1 LVADSLEAEWNS
13 KLRALTETQ
22 QERERQ
28 RQQDRQVVSDEQ
40 RSAILA
46 LAADFPRLWR
56 DPNTPDRER
65 KRMTRLLVED
75 VTLIRT
81 ENIVLHIRFKGGA
94 TKILTVPSPL
104 NAWQQR
110 ATSPEVIREI
120 DRLLDHNT
128 DSQIASMLNER
139 DMRSGEGKAFT
150 SRTVARVRKQYG
162 LTPRYDRLRK
172 AGMLTIEEMAELL
185 GITPSC
191 VRTWHRYGLLRGH
204 AYTDKNDCLYEHP
217 GDNPPRKAQGL
228 KLAERRPE
236 NEVSSTS
243 TNEVQCEA

>member
-1 LVADSLEAEWNS
+1 
-13 KLRALTETQ
+13 
-22 QERERQ
+22 
-28 RQQDRQVVSDEQ
+28 
-40 RSAILA
+40 
-46 LAADFPRLWR
+46 
-56 DPNTPDRER
+56 
-65 KRMTRLLVED
+65 
-75 VTLIRT
+75 
-81 ENIVLHIRFKGGA
+81 
-94 TKILTVPSPL
+94 
-104 NAWQQR
+104 
-110 ATSPEVIREI
+110 VIREI

-139 DMRSGEGKAFT
+139 DVRSGEGKAFT
-150 SRTVARVRKQYG
+150 SRTVARVRKQYR

-172 AGMLTIEEMAELL
+172 AGMLTIDEMAALL

-191 VRTWHRYGLLRGH
+191 VRTWHRHGLLRGH

-243 TNEVQCEA
+243 TKEVQCEA